1 MTVISMRKMTPT
13 VGKTELATSRVRAMA
28 GIVARAGARVRIGQV
43 VAGEGAGS
51 MHLYAAFEDF
61 SSISRA
67 TLTIASD
74 PARATLL
81 HERELNPAGEVVGP
95 EVYRTIYGDVAPNYP
110 IVMQREYRLPRENLQ
125 DALSLLPEIEK
136 LGKSHDF
143 KMMAIV
149 PVIADD
155 LGRMVVA
162 YYNKTMEDLGKTID
176 EVGMSEK
183 FQKIVTKANTLGTLE
198 KSRVVKIVL

>member
-1 MTVISMRKMTPT
+1 MTVISVRKMTPT

-183 FQKIVTKANTLGTLE
+183 FQKIVTKANILGTLE
-198 KSRVVKIVL
+198 KSRVVKIV

>member
-1 MTVISMRKMTPT
+1 MTVISVRKMTPT

-61 SSISRA
+61 SSISSA

-183 FQKIVTKANTLGTLE
+183 FQKIVTKANTFGTLE
-198 KSRVVKIVL
+198 KSRVVKIV

>member
-143 KMMAIV
+143 KMMAVV

-162 YYNKTMEDLGKTID
+162 YYSKTMEDLGRTID
-176 EVGMSEK
+176 EVGMSEE
-183 FQKIVTKANTLGTLE
+183 FQKIVTKANTFGTLE
-198 KSRVVKIVL
+198 KSRVVKII

>member
-110 IVMQREYRLPRENLQ
+110 IVMQREYRLARENLQ

-183 FQKIVTKANTLGTLE
+183 FQKIVTKANTFGTLE
-198 KSRVVKIVL
+198 KSRVVKIV

>member
-1 MTVISMRKMTPT
+1 MTVISVRKMTPT

-176 EVGMSEK
+176 EVGMSDK

-198 KSRVVKIVL
+198 KSRVVKIV

>member
-1 MTVISMRKMTPT
+1 MTVISVRKMTPT

-143 KMMAIV
+143 KMMAVI

-155 LGRMVVA
+155 LGRMIVA

-183 FQKIVTKANTLGTLE
+183 FQTIVTKANTFGTLE
-198 KSRVVKIVL
+198 KSRVVKIV

>member
-1 MTVISMRKMTPT
+1 MTVISVRKMTPI

-95 EVYRTIYGDVAPNYP
+95 EVYRTVFGDVAPDYP
-110 IVMQREYRLPRENLQ
+110 VIMQREYKLPRENLQ
-125 DALSLLPEIEK
+125 NALSLLPEIEK

-143 KMMAIV
+143 KMMAVV

-162 YYNKTMEDLGKTID
+162 YYSKTMEDLGRTID
-176 EVGMSEK
+176 EVGMSEE
-183 FQKIVTKANTLGTLE
+183 FQKIVTKANTFGTLE
-198 KSRVVKIVL
+198 KSRVVKII

>member
-1 MTVISMRKMTPT
+1 MTVISVRKMTPT
-13 VGKTELATSRVRAMA
+13 LGKTELATSRVRAMA

-198 KSRVVKIVL
+198 KSRVVKIV

>member
-1 MTVISMRKMTPT
+1 MTVISVRKMTPT
-13 VGKTELATSRVRAMA
+13 VGRTELATSRVRAMA

-198 KSRVVKIVL
+198 KSRVVKIV

>member
-95 EVYRTIYGDVAPNYP
+95 EVQRTIYGDVAPNYP

-143 KMMAIV
+143 KMMAVV

-176 EVGMSEK
+176 EVGMQEN
-183 FQKIVTKANTLGTLE
+183 FQKIVTKANTFGTLE
-198 KSRVVKIVL
+198 KSRVVKII

>member
-1 MTVISMRKMTPT
+1 MTVISVRKMTPT

-95 EVYRTIYGDVAPNYP
+95 EVYRTIYGDVASNYP

-198 KSRVVKIVL
+198 KSRVVKIV

>member
-1 MTVISMRKMTPT
+1 MTVISVRKMTPT

-183 FQKIVTKANTLGTLE
+183 FQKIVTKANTFGTLE
-198 KSRVVKIVL
+198 KSRVGKIV

>member
-1 MTVISMRKMTPT
+1 MTVISVRKMTPT

-51 MHLYAAFEDF
+51 MHLCAAFEDF

-176 EVGMSEK
+176 EVGMSEE

-198 KSRVVKIVL
+198 KSRVVKIV

>member
-143 KMMAIV
+143 KMMAVV

-183 FQKIVTKANTLGTLE
+183 FQKIVTKANTFGTLE
-198 KSRVVKIVL
+198 KSRVVNII

>member
-1 MTVISMRKMTPT
+1 MTVISVRKMTPT

-183 FQKIVTKANTLGTLE
+183 FQKIVAKANTLGTLE
-198 KSRVVKIVL
+198 KSRVVKIV

>member
-1 MTVISMRKMTPT
+1 MTVISIRKMTPT

-143 KMMAIV
+143 KMMAVV

>member
-1 MTVISMRKMTPT
+1 MTVISVRKMTPT

-183 FQKIVTKANTLGTLE
+183 FQKIVTRANTFGTLE
-198 KSRVVKIVL
+198 KSRVVKIV

>member
-1 MTVISMRKMTPT
+1 MTVISVRKMTPT

-95 EVYRTIYGDVAPNYP
+95 EVYRTIYGDVAPDYP

-125 DALSLLPEIEK
+125 DALSLLPEIEE

-183 FQKIVTKANTLGTLE
+183 FQKIVTKANTFGTLE
-198 KSRVVKIVL
+198 KSRVVKIV

>member
-1 MTVISMRKMTPT
+1 MTVISVRKMTPT

-125 DALSLLPEIEK
+125 NALSLLPEIEK

-198 KSRVVKIVL
+198 KSRVVKIV

>member
-1 MTVISMRKMTPT
+1 MTVISVRKMTPT

-183 FQKIVTKANTLGTLE
+183 FQKIVTKANTFGTLE
-198 KSRVVKIVL
+198 KCRVVKIV

>member
-1 MTVISMRKMTPT
+1 MTVISVRKMTPT

-74 PARATLL
+74 PARTTLL

-183 FQKIVTKANTLGTLE
+183 FQKIVTKANTFGTLE
-198 KSRVVKIVL
+198 KSRVVKII

>member
-1 MTVISMRKMTPT
+1 MTVISVRKMTPT

-51 MHLYAAFEDF
+51 LHLYAAFEDF

-95 EVYRTIYGDVAPNYP
+95 EVYRTIYGDVAPDYP

-198 KSRVVKIVL
+198 KSRVVKIV

>member
-1 MTVISMRKMTPT
+1 MTVISVRKMTPT

-183 FQKIVTKANTLGTLE
+183 FQKIVTKANTFGTLE
-198 KSRVVKIVL
+198 KSRVVKII

>member
-1 MTVISMRKMTPT
+1 MTVISVRKMTPT

-74 PARATLL
+74 PARAALL

-143 KMMAIV
+143 KIMAIV

-198 KSRVVKIVL
+198 KSRVVKIV